1 MPSALQTVGRDQ
13 VVELASGG
21 RPREAQGSGGRPRA
35 AQVGGQP
42 RQLEICWVVLLCG
55 AARPVGLGM
64 RPGRPGEEAMMGH
77 RAPPKKFRESLLLE
91 DGCVR
96 VAWPVAQGA
105 SRANRRRRP
114 IKLERARSF
123 HLQIQACVCSGSA
136 EDVSSLCRAKRL
148 QVFIFQL
155 DKDCDLSW
163 REKGQRIANTL

>member
-1 MPSALQTVGRDQ
+1 M
-13 VVELASGG
+13 
-21 RPREAQGSGGRPRA
+21 
-35 AQVGGQP
+35 
-42 RQLEICWVVLLCG
+42 
-55 AARPVGLGM
+55 
-64 RPGRPGEEAMMGH
+64 
-77 RAPPKKFRESLLLE
+77 
-91 DGCVR
+91 R
-96 VAWPVAQGA
+96 VAWPEAQGA

-163 REKGQRIANTL
+163 REKGQTVSQHELCPAGQSRPSVGRVLGNVLFPVTQKSVWLRAVARREDRNDRFISGPSHTIFPPRKQEPIS